1 MPALQIVLLLLFLLL
16 LLCLAALTF
25 FFKKNINLQ
34 EKLDQE
40 RNLATDLKVELSRQ
54 QTLLQEEQN
63 NHLEKLKSLEDSR
76 LLMTAEFKNLANE
89 ILEQKSKSF
98 TESNKQNIENILK
111 PLSEKI
117 QGFEKKVDDTYDK
130 ESKQRF
136 SLEQQI
142 KELQKANVQISQE
155 TLNLTNALKG
165 ESKTQGVWGEFI
177 LERVLEKS
185 GLKKGSEYE
194 VQVSLKDAEGKTKQP
209 DVIVRLP
216 ENKDIIIDSKVS
228 LSAYEKYSSEEDE
241 KQSELY
247 LKQHLSSIRT
257 HIKGL
262 SEKNYQNLEGIR
274 NLDFVMMF
282 LPIEAA
288 FTLAVQHDEKLF
300 IDAFEKNIVI
310 VCPSTLLA
318 TLRTIQNIWRYEQQ
332 NNNAMEIA
340 KSAGKLYDKF
350 VLFLQSLDEL
360 GTSLDKAQ
368 RSFDTAYNRLQTGH
382 GNLVNSVQK
391 LQELGARTSKKI
403 PSKLLDEE
411 LLGSDSGTSNDEK
424 GDGVDALNSESNN
437 DD

>member
-155 TLNLTNALKG
+155 TLN
-165 ESKTQGVWGEFI
+165 
-177 LERVLEKS
+177 
-185 GLKKGSEYE
+185 
-194 VQVSLKDAEGKTKQP
+194 
-209 DVIVRLP
+209 
-216 ENKDIIIDSKVS
+216 
-228 LSAYEKYSSEEDE
+228 
-241 KQSELY
+241 
-247 LKQHLSSIRT
+247 
-257 HIKGL
+257 
-262 SEKNYQNLEGIR
+262 
-274 NLDFVMMF
+274 
-282 LPIEAA
+282 
-288 FTLAVQHDEKLF
+288 
-300 IDAFEKNIVI
+300 
-310 VCPSTLLA
+310 
-318 TLRTIQNIWRYEQQ
+318 
-332 NNNAMEIA
+332 
-340 KSAGKLYDKF
+340 
-350 VLFLQSLDEL
+350 
-360 GTSLDKAQ
+360 
-368 RSFDTAYNRLQTGH
+368 
-382 GNLVNSVQK
+382 
-391 LQELGARTSKKI
+391 
-403 PSKLLDEE
+403 
-411 LLGSDSGTSNDEK
+411 
-424 GDGVDALNSESNN
+424 
-437 DD
+437 